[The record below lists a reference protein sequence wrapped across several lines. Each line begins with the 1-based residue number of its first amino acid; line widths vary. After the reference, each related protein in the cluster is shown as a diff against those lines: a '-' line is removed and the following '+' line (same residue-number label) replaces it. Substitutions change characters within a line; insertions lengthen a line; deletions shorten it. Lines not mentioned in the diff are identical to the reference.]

1 MQREALQS
9 LMDWKEKPGRKPLVI
24 QGARQVGKTWLMMEF
39 GRRAFGNTVYI
50 NFDSSS
56 RIHEI
61 FQPDLDT
68 ARIIAS
74 IEMEFH
80 TRINAENTLLVFDE
94 IQECNRALVSL
105 KYFCENAPEYH
116 ITAAGSFLGVAM
128 HAGSSFPVG
137 KVNLLTLYPLSFAEF
152 LAGIGEERYAKALS
166 GRDFPLIAG
175 MAGKMIGF
183 LKKYFF
189 VGGMPEVVLSYASR
203 EDYDEVREIQLAITA
218 NYNADFSKHI
228 NPSDIPKARLIW
240 ESIPAQ
246 LAREN
251 KKFLYRDVKSG
262 ARAREYE
269 NALNWLVNSGLVYQ
283 VYRANLP
290 GLPLAS
296 YQERDHFKLY
306 MLDLGLLSA
315 KSGLDIRTLLNS
327 DNSLFTHFKGALAE
341 QYVFQELKAL
351 DNEMPIYY
359 WANAKNTSEI
369 DFLIQMRDQVIPLE
383 VKSGFNLKAKS
394 LKAFIESFDPPL
406 AIRSSLAPFKR
417 ADGLFEIPLY
427 LIGQSADIIRAA
439 SVL

>member
-1 MQREALQS
+1 MQRNALQN
-9 LMDWKEKPGRKPLVI
+9 LMAWKDKPGRKPLVI

-39 GRRAFGNTVYI
+39 GRRAFGNTVYL
-50 NFDSSS
+50 NFDSN
-56 RIHEI
+56 RRVHEI

-68 ARIIAS
+68 TRIITS
-74 IEMEFH
+74 IELEFH
-80 TRINAENTLLVFDE
+80 TKIDAETTLIIFDE

-105 KYFCENAPEYH
+105 KYFCENAPQYH

-128 HAGSSFPVG
+128 HPGSSFPVG
-137 KVNLLTLYPLSFAEF
+137 KVNLLTLYPLSFTEF
-152 LAGIGEERYAKALS
+152 LVAIGEESYTKALAS
-166 GRDFPLIAG
+166 RDFPLIAG
-175 MAGKMIGF
+175 LAGKMIGF

-189 VGGMPEVVLSYASR
+189 IGGMPEAVLSYASR
-203 EDYDEVREIQLAITA
+203 EDYDAVREIQLVIAA

-240 ESIPAQ
+240 ESVPVQ

-251 KKFLYRDVKSG
+251 KKFLYKDVKSG

-283 VYRANLP
+283 VYRANFP

-296 YQERDHFKLY
+296 YRERDHFKLY

-315 KSGLDIRTLLNS
+315 KSGLDIRTLLGS
-327 DNSLFTHFKGALAE
+327 DTSLFTHFKGALAE

-351 DNEMPIYY
+351 DNEMPLYY

-369 DFLIQMRDQVIPLE
+369 DFLIQMRDQVIPIE

-394 LKAFIESFDPPL
+394 LKAFIESFDPPA
-406 AIRSSLAPFKR
+406 AIRSSLALFKR
-417 ADGLFEIPLY
+417 TGNLFEIPLY
-427 LIGQSADIIRAA
+427 LIGQCADIIA
-439 SVL
+439 

>member
-1 MQREALQS
+1 MEREALQS
-9 LMDWKEKPGRKPLVI
+9 LMAWKDRPGRKPLVI
-24 QGARQVGKTWLMMEF
+24 QGARQVGKTWLMTEF

-50 NFDSSS
+50 NFDNN
-56 RIHEI
+56 RRVHEI

-68 ARIIAS
+68 SRIIAS

-80 TRINAENTLLVFDE
+80 TKIDAENSLIIFDE

-105 KYFCENAPEYH
+105 KYFCENAPQFY

-128 HAGSSFPVG
+128 HPGSSFPVG
-137 KVNLLTLYPLSFAEF
+137 KVNIFTLYPLSFAEF
-152 LAGIGEERYAKALS
+152 LAAIGEETFVKALANL
-166 GRDFPLIAG
+166 DFPLLAG
-175 MAGKMIGF
+175 LAGKITEF

-189 VGGMPEVVLSYASR
+189 VGGMPEAVLSYVSH
-203 EDYDEVREIQLAITA
+203 EDYDAVREIQTVIAA

-251 KKFLYRDVKSG
+251 KKFLYKDVKSG

-283 VYRANLP
+283 VYRANFP

-296 YQERDHFKLY
+296 YRERDHFKLY

-315 KSGLDIRTLLNS
+315 KSGLDIRTLFES
-327 DNSLFTHFKGALAE
+327 DTSLFTHFKGALAE
-341 QYVFQELKAL
+341 QYVFQELKVL
-351 DNEMPIYY
+351 DDKMPLYY
-359 WANAKNTSEI
+359 WTNSKNTSEV
-369 DFLIQMRDQVIPLE
+369 DFLIQRRDRVIPLE

-394 LKAFIESFDPPL
+394 LRAFMETFEPRI
-406 AIRSSLAPFKR
+406 AIRSSLAGFKQT
-417 ADGLFEIPLY
+417 DNLFEIPLY
-427 LIGQSADIIRAA
+427 LIGKFGDIIAG
-439 SVL
+439 L

>member
-1 MQREALQS
+1 MQRDALQN
-9 LMDWKEKPGRKPLVI
+9 LMAWKDKTDRKPLII
-24 QGARQVGKTWLMMEF
+24 QGARQVGKTWLMMES
-39 GRRAFGNTVYI
+39 GRRAFENTVYL
-50 NFDSSS
+50 NFDSN
-56 RIHEI
+56 RRAHEL

-68 ARIIAS
+68 ARIIAG
-74 IEMEFH
+74 IELEFH
-80 TRINAENTLLVFDE
+80 TKINAETTLIIFDE

-105 KYFCENAPEYH
+105 KYFCEDAPQYH

-128 HAGSSFPVG
+128 HSGSSFPVG

-152 LAGIGEERYAKALS
+152 LAATGEDGYAKALS
-166 GRDFPLIAG
+166 SRDFSLIAG
-175 MAGKMIGF
+175 LAGKMIEF

-189 VGGMPEVVLSYASR
+189 IGGMPEAVLSYTSH
-203 EDYDEVREIQLAITA
+203 EDYDAVREIQLVIAA

-228 NPSDIPKARLIW
+228 HASDIPKARLIW

-262 ARAREYE
+262 ARSREYE

-283 VYRANLP
+283 VYRANFP

-296 YQERDHFKLY
+296 YRERDHFKLY

-315 KSGLDIRTLLNS
+315 KSGLDIRTLLGS
-327 DNSLFTHFKGALAE
+327 DTSLFTHFKGALAE

-351 DNEMPIYY
+351 DKQMPLYY
-359 WANAKNTSEI
+359 WTNSKNTSEI
-369 DFLIQMRDQVIPLE
+369 DFLIQWQERVIPLE

-394 LKAFIESFDPPL
+394 LKAFIESFNPPA
-406 AIRSSLAPFKR
+406 AIRSSLAPFKQT
-417 ADGLFEIPLY
+417 GSLFEIPLY
-427 LIGQSADIIRAA
+427 LIGQCADIIAR
-439 SVL
+439 